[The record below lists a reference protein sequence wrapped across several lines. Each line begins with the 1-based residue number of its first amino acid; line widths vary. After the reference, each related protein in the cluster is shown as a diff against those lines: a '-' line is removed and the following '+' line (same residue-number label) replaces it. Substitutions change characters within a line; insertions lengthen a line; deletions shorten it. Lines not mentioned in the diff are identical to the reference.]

1 MTHESL
7 GLVEGSDV
15 DPELGFLVHLADTT
29 GVTVGLVL
37 TVPAGLIGGRL
48 VGVAR
53 HFEGL
58 ATQMSRFSGQEM
70 LGEAV
75 LGMFRL
81 RAAIQADE
89 HAKRGLPD
97 HGAIPSGFIHLEN
110 ASLVGPG
117 GQETW
122 LGPWRGRLSEVT
134 GWTFTS

>member
-1 MTHESL
+1 MTYESL
-7 GLVEGSDV
+7 GLVESSDV

-37 TVPAGLIGGRL
+37 CTPAGLVGGRL

-58 ATQMSRFSGQEM
+58 ARAMDRVPGQET

-97 HGAIPSGFIHLEN
+97 HGAVPSGFLHLED
-110 ASLVGPG
+110 ATLVGPG

-122 LGPWRGRLSEVT
+122 LGPWRGRLSEVS
-134 GWTFTS
+134 GWTFEP